1 MRLRRLRPR
10 LYEIV
15 VLANVLVV
23 LGILRSVGR
32 LPGIPWDLLAGT
44 RVFLVPLSAF
54 VGAAIVWRAAAVA
67 VRDGIGRGGRFLAA
81 TVRPASSLDLVRLFL
96 FASLAYFGHVW
107 LKIMVPFLN
116 PRLLDPALA
125 RLDAALH
132 FGLNPGPLA
141 LGLFP
146 WPAVWRAMDVYYA
159 AFVPLTMA
167 GLAWFLTAPSRPERA
182 RFAAG
187 FALLWIG
194 GAWLYVACP
203 SLGPCYVFPADFAE
217 ALRSFPLQGAMQN
230 LLMGHYRALL
240 SAAARQETMRIVPL
254 LGIGAMP
261 SLHVAAHAFL
271 ALFAWKRSR
280 PLGIFFAA
288 ATALTFYGSLVTGW
302 HYAVDGYAGLLLA
315 ALCWRLGE
323 RMPRSGAL
331 SRGRNIPVIR

>member
-1 MRLRRLRPR
+1 MRLRPR

-15 VLANVLVV
+15 VLANVLAV
-23 LGILRSVGR
+23 LGILRTVGR

-44 RVFLVPLSAF
+44 RVFLAPLAVF
-54 VGAAIVWRAAAVA
+54 VGGAIAWRAAAVA
-67 VRDGIGRGGRFLAA
+67 VRDGIGRSGRFLAA
-81 TVRPASSLDLVRLFL
+81 TARPASFLDLLRLFV
-96 FASLAYFGHVW
+96 FAALAYFGHVW

-146 WPAVWRAMDVYYA
+146 WPAVWRALDVYYA

-203 SLGPCYVFPADFAE
+203 SLGPCYVFPADFSE

-240 SAAARQETMRIVPL
+240 SAAARHETMRIVPL

-261 SLHVAAHAFL
+261 SLHVGAHAFL

-280 PLGIFFAA
+280 PLGLFFAA

-302 HYAVDGYAGLLLA
+302 HYAVDGYAGLALA
-315 ALCWRLGE
+315 FVCWRLGE
-323 RMPRSGAL
+323 RVPGPGGR
-331 SRGRNIPVIR
+331 SRGRNIPVGR